1 LHRLSQLFALI
12 LLCLAAFSSAR
23 ALAPAL
29 QGGAMLECSGLPCV
43 DIVTDQ
49 GKHLRMLIDTGNAS
63 SIVDTAVAKEIGL
76 ATTPVTGQDGKAVD
90 GYARAAL
97 NGVMLGD
104 APLGTVKL
112 LVADLAQYIK
122 RDRVPKCDGTLAY
135 TAFKNRLLE
144 LDYKKKT
151 VRVSAALTA
160 DLKCP
165 GFCGDITYPTFGKQG
180 PPIVVATGFTV
191 NAKPLTVQIDTLFS
205 GTMLVYSPSVDKL
218 GLTSQSASSEKEFFR
233 YTDDGVDMIKSQAD
247 DESFGSHV
255 LAKGAPVFFPTPDV
269 HQPDGMFDGTVGHGL
284 FKDIVLTLDLHA
296 NHLWIS

>member
-1 LHRLSQLFALI
+1 LRRFPQLLALT
-12 LLCLAAFSSAR
+12 LLCFPAFSGAQT
-23 ALAPAL
+23 PAL

-43 DIVTDQ
+43 DIVTNG

-63 SIVDTAVAKEIGL
+63 SIVDAAIAKDLGL
-76 ATTPVTGQDGKAVD
+76 TTTPVTGQDGKPVD
-90 GYARAAL
+90 GYSRAAL
-97 NGVMLGD
+97 NNVMLGD
-104 APLGTVKL
+104 ASLGDVKV
-112 LVADLAQYIK
+112 LVLSLAKYIE
-122 RDRVPKCDGTLAY
+122 RDRVPKCDGMLSY
-135 TAFKNRLLE
+135 TVFKNRLLE

-151 VRVSAALTA
+151 VRISAALTT

-165 GFCGDITYPTFGKQG
+165 GFCGDITYPTFGNQG

-218 GLTSQSASSEKEFFR
+218 GLGSQSASSEKEFFR

-255 LAKGAPVFFPTPDV
+255 LAKGAPVFFPTPAV

-284 FKDIVLTLDLHA
+284 FKDIVLTLDLHT
-296 NHLWIS
+296 NHVWIS

>member
-1 LHRLSQLFALI
+1 MPETLSAEVKQ
-12 LLCLAAFSSAR
+12 
-23 ALAPAL
+23 
-29 QGGAMLECSGLPCV
+29 
-43 DIVTDQ
+43 
-49 GKHLRMLIDTGNAS
+49 LIDRPNFAHFATLMPDGSPNATPVWIGREGDRIVICTS
-63 SIVDTAVAKEIGL
+63 ETSLKTKNTKRDPRVALSIVDFGNPYEEVQIRGR
-76 ATTPVTGQDGKAVD
+76 VV
-90 GYARAAL
+90 
-97 NGVMLGD
+97 
-104 APLGTVKL
+104 
-112 LVADLAQYIK
+112 DLAKYIQ
-122 RDRVPKCDGTLAY
+122 RDRVPKCDGTLSY

-180 PPIVVATGFTV
+180 PPIVVATGFTI

-233 YTDDGVDMIKSQAD
+233 YTDDGVDMIKSRVD
-247 DESFGSHV
+247 DESFGSHP
-255 LAKGAPVFFPTPDV
+255 LAKSAPVFFPTPAV
-269 HQPDGMFDGTVGHGL
+269 HQPDGMFDGTVGHAL

-296 NHLWIS
+296 NHVWIS

>member
-1 LHRLSQLFALI
+1 M
-12 LLCLAAFSSAR
+12 LLCLFAFSFAQ
-23 ALAPAL
+23 AQTPVL
-29 QGGAMLECSGLPCV
+29 QGGAMLDCSGLPCV

-49 GKHLRMLIDTGNAS
+49 GKHLHMLVDTGNAS
-63 SIVDTAVAKEIGL
+63 SLVDAAVAKEIGL
-76 ATTPVTGQDGKAVD
+76 ATTPVTGQDGKLID
-90 GYARAAL
+90 GYSRSAL

-104 APLGTVKL
+104 ASLGTVKV
-112 LVADLAQYIK
+112 LVVDLAQYIK
-122 RDRVPKCDGTLAY
+122 RDRVPKCDGLLSY

-151 VRVSAALTA
+151 VRVSAALTT

-180 PPIVVATGFTV
+180 PPIVVATGFTI

-218 GLTSQSASSEKEFFR
+218 GLASQSASTDKEFFR

-247 DESFGSHV
+247 DESFGSHA
-255 LAKGAPVFFPTPDV
+255 LARSAPVFFPTSAV

-296 NHLWIS
+296 NHVWIS

>member
-1 LHRLSQLFALI
+1 MSGCVLSAYAQ
-12 LLCLAAFSSAR
+12 
-23 ALAPAL
+23 APAL

-76 ATTPVTGQDGKAVD
+76 ATSAVTGQDGKPVD
-90 GYARAAL
+90 GYSRAAL

-104 APLGTVKL
+104 APMGTVKV

-151 VRVSAALTA
+151 VRVSAVLTA

-218 GLTSQSASSEKEFFR
+218 GLAGQSASSEKEFFR

-247 DESFGSHV
+247 DESFGAHV
-255 LAKGAPVFFPTPDV
+255 LAQGVPVFFPTPAV
-269 HQPDGMFDGTVGHGL
+269 HQPDGMFDGTVGHAL
-284 FKDIVLTLDLHA
+284 FKDIVLTLDLHS
-296 NHLWIS
+296 NHVWIS